1 MGKSL
6 GHCLFSVPLRLLGAV
21 LFCFASF
28 VSLLGLDF
36 QDKGFLCIADCPET
50 FCMDQA
56 VLKLME
62 ILLLCSQSTGIKGI
76 HHSTQPET

>member
-1 MGKSL
+1 VGKSL

-62 ILLLCSQSTGIKGI
+62 IPPAYAYQGLTIKI
-76 HHSTQPET
+76 CYFTA